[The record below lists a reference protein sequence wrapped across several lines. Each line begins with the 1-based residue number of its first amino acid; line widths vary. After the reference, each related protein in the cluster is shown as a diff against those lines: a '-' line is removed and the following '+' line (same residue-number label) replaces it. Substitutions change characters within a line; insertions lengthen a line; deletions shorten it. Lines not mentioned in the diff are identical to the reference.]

1 MTAAKRPQDENL
13 EAGRI
18 DRTHEYK
25 RETCC
30 CVATNSHR
38 TVQESRRGRRLGR
51 GRRRIDG
58 TVAKKRWI
66 DLDRTRSL
74 AYAQEPADGMRRQR
88 RTDGMR
94 QQHRT
99 NEVAEL
105 PRASQQQR
113 QRQRQREVGAA
124 AALRELAAGQCSP
137 RDRGA
142 EGRRLRRVRVRIR
155 WGKGCF
161 DVEWAGI

>member
-1 MTAAKRPQDENL
+1 
-13 EAGRI
+13 
-18 DRTHEYK
+18 
-25 RETCC
+25 
-30 CVATNSHR
+30 
-38 TVQESRRGRRLGR
+38 
-51 GRRRIDG
+51 
-58 TVAKKRWI
+58 
-66 DLDRTRSL
+66 
-74 AYAQEPADGMRRQR
+74 
-88 RTDGMR
+88 MR

-105 PRASQQQR
+105 PRASQQ
-113 QRQRQREVGAA
+113 QRQREVGAA